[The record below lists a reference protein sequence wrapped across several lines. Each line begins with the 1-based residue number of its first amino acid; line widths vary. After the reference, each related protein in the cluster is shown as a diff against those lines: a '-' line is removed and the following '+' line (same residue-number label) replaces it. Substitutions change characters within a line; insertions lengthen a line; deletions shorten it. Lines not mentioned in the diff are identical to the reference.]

1 MILEHVRTQPQISSS
16 FLPSTASSRS
26 RMADYE
32 NRLRKRVRS
41 VLLVQSQAP
50 FCLYAA
56 LWLLGAGVPQLAPP
70 NAFDLSITCRRWR
83 WLMRGY
89 DLALKAFFAERATS
103 LLRDDQPDENDH
115 AFEQDSVFAENA

>member
-1 MILEHVRTQPQISSS
+1 
-16 FLPSTASSRS
+16 
-26 RMADYE
+26 MADFE

-41 VLLVQSQAP
+41 VIEVQSQAI
-50 FCLYAA
+50 FCFRVHRI
-56 LWLLGAGVPQLAPP
+56 LGEGVPQLATP